1 MLWWY
6 NMCSCGKRAPVKSSK
21 ILIVHLWKINPVPEM
36 QLHQV
41 SAVHN
46 TVTGLIVPVHFFC
59 ATFWRQFCVQNMYKY
74 ICPPSDPPPPSPRN
88 DRDPGEKKSQHFTFY
103 QLALHTK

>member
-74 ICPPSDPPPPSPRN
+74 ICPPSDPPPLPQ
-88 DRDPGEKKSQHFTFY
+88 K
-103 QLALHTK
+103 